1 MTTESRCS
9 LSTQNGKLL
18 NSHPKQQLLLL
29 LLLLLYPLSPSLAL
43 SLSQSV
49 CLCVCVCLCLC
60 LSLCLSAWASFQPKR
75 LALFPPAAAVR
86 TTDLLL
92 HKVPTIKDSHFGE
105 EKQTPFPN
113 PKRVKQKKLQ
123 YYNNKEE
130 SSITPK
136 VAAAAAAAI
145 DFPMAQKA
153 AKVGARERENRQ
165 NKQTNK
171 RRKKKMDAQGADG
184 HTLGVLLGPLGDRAL
199 DPS

>member
-29 LLLLLYPLSPSLAL
+29 LLLLLRPLSPSLAL

-49 CLCVCVCLCLC
+49 SLCVCVCLCLC
-60 LSLCLSAWASFQPKR
+60 LCLSLCLSGWASFQPKR
-75 LALFPPAAAVR
+75 VVLFPPAAAVR

-113 PKRVKQKKLQ
+113 PKKVQKRS
-123 YYNNKEE
+123 YN
-130 SSITPK
+130 T
-136 VAAAAAAAI
+136 
-145 DFPMAQKA
+145 
-153 AKVGARERENRQ
+153 
-165 NKQTNK
+165 TTTK
-171 RRKKKMDAQGADG
+171 RRAASPRKS
-184 HTLGVLLGPLGDRAL
+184 LLLLP
-199 DPS
+199 P